1 MFIFVQSQFTD
12 VESIISDDESVES
25 ERKNMTVDELLAQL
39 MSDIKLSQ
47 QMKKIDDGIYQIGAK
62 KVKLVIIS
70 GCLVVRVG

>member
-1 MFIFVQSQFTD
+1 
-12 VESIISDDESVES
+12 
-25 ERKNMTVDELLAQL
+25 MTVDELLTQL

>member
-1 MFIFVQSQFTD
+1 MQSQFTD